1 MAILPSI
8 IVGACMW
15 VFSNKMDKR
24 EKKQEQIAKARKRE
38 TMLALEM
45 QMATSKLSYATAIAV
60 KRGYANGE
68 VEEGV
73 EAYEEAKSNYFK
85 FLNEQ
90 ATEHLAI

>member
-1 MAILPSI
+1 M
-8 IVGACMW
+8 
-15 VFSNKMDKR
+15 
-24 EKKQEQIAKARKRE
+24 
-38 TMLALEM
+38 
-45 QMATSKLSYATAIAV
+45 AV

-90 ATEHLAI
+90 ATEHLTI